1 MRWRLAVGGLTLVAV
16 GCYAGPHV
24 DPDAVVIPGTSVDV
38 EATEPGEEPLPEAES
53 SADGGASATA
63 PVCTSKKT
71 WKNGDRGSK
80 LMRPGSACI
89 DCHVKERKAPKF
101 AFAGTV
107 YPTLHEPDDCYG
119 TPAGVAV
126 VVTDAKGKTATAS
139 VNAAGNFFFE
149 GTLTPPLAAKVVSG
163 GRERAMKEP
172 VATGDCNGCH
182 TNAGAKDAPGR
193 ISPP

>member
-1 MRWRLAVGGLTLVAV
+1 MRWVLVVGGLTVGVL
-16 GCYAGPHV
+16 GCYSGPRL
-24 DPDAVVIPGTSVDV
+24 DPAAVVIPGSVA
-38 EATEPGEEPLPEAES
+38 EPTEPEEESAPETTS
-53 SADGGASATA
+53 SPAATTA
-63 PVCTSKKT
+63 GPVCTSKKT

-89 DCHVKERKAPKF
+89 DCHAKERKAPRF

-119 TPAGVAV
+119 TPAGVSV
-126 VVTDAKGKTATAS
+126 VVTDANGRSRTAT

-149 GTLTPPLAAKVVSG
+149 GTLTPPLAAKIVAG

-172 VATGDCNGCH
+172 VPTGDCNGCH
-182 TNAGAKDAPGR
+182 TVTGAKDAPGR